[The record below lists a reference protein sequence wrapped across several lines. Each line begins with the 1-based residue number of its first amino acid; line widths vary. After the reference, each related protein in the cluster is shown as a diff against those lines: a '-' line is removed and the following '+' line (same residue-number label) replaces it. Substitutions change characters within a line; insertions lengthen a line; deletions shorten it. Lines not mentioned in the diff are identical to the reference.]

1 MIETILNLPQ
11 PIVTGILVATFIG
24 LLYLAFKVMSII
36 FQTTIVA
43 VLSAVLYT
51 GLAFL
56 IGGVEFTLNDM
67 LLFSVLGAGLYMF
80 YTVLATA
87 ISTVET
93 LLKVPIAIL
102 SSLFSSIKTLVS
114 KLYGSLAKH
123 AESFNSSKDSDD
135 SSDDKS
141 DNSSSDDSNG
151 DDNDDSP
158 STKEVVLGEMD
169 D

>member
-135 SSDDKS
+135 SSDDKF